1 MRITNKVMQNNSL
14 TNINT
19 NKLLQDKLS
28 TQMATEKKV
37 NRPSDDPV
45 VAIRALRLRTN
56 VNQITQYYGKN
67 APDADSWLKLTED
80 AITSMTDVVTD
91 MIANA
96 TRGSNGE
103 LKTEDR
109 ETILTALKSLR
120 DEVYS
125 TGNTDYAGRYIF
137 TGYRTDSSLTYTED
151 TTERYSITE
160 QLDSSKLDT
169 VGYVETDKLLE
180 INEANYQA
188 YQAVNENNI
197 TNSEVYRLRL
207 SYKDIADK
215 NGNQNTFPRLQTYDD
230 QNNTFADLTQVKDAT
245 GADVAVAYESISLH
259 HDPSPYADIQN
270 KKNSVILVK
279 ETGELL
285 LGENVYKHLMSLQ
298 DNPATIGVNE
308 GEIRVTYEKE
318 DWKDGDLKPEH
329 YFACTKKDVPN
340 VGDISYN
347 ESYLEGIEEKQ
358 AIEYDV
364 GLNQRIRVNTT
375 ADEIFKHDIGR
386 DVDDMIATMEETLKI
401 EKLVAKLEGILEE
414 EKFVNDPNADTIR
427 ATLQQQLDAAN
438 KALTFSKD
446 KTQKMYEGCITKMQ
460 GHLDTV
466 NLASTQNGTR
476 SQRLELITNRLMSQ
490 KTNFETLKSE
500 NEDADI
506 TEVAIKL
513 GSAELTYN
521 ASLMAT
527 GKILQNSLMNFI

>member
-1 MRITNKVMQNNSL
+1 MRITNKIMQNNSL

-19 NKLLQDKLS
+19 NKLLQDQLS
-28 TQMATEKKV
+28 SQMATEKKV

-56 VNQITQYYGKN
+56 VNQITQYYEKN
-67 APDADSWLKLTED
+67 APDAESWLSLTGD
-80 AITSMTDVVTD
+80 AISSMTEVVNK
-91 MIANA
+91 MIENA

-137 TGYRTDSSLTYTED
+137 TGYRTDSSLTYKQD
-151 TTERYSITE
+151 TTERFSITE
-160 QLDSSKLDT
+160 QFDSSRLDN
-169 VGYVETDKLLE
+169 VGYVETDDLLE
-180 INEANYQA
+180 INEANFNNYNTI
-188 YQAVNENNI
+188 NENNI
-197 TNSEVYRLRL
+197 TNSEVHRLRL

-215 NGNQNTFPRLQTYDD
+215 NGAQDTLPEIQTYNAGTGNFEKLD
-230 QNNTFADLTQVKDAT
+230 QITVNGNPT
-245 GADVAVAYESISLH
+245 AVTYESISLYD
-259 HDPSPYADIQN
+259 DPSPYAEIQGKAN
-270 KKNSVILVK
+270 GIILVK

-285 LGENVYKHLMSLQ
+285 LGENVYNHLMGLN
-298 DNPATIGVNE
+298 DDPATSNVNE
-308 GEIRVTYEKE
+308 GEIRVTYQKE
-318 DWKDGDLKPEH
+318 NWNEGDLRPEH
-329 YFACTKKDVPN
+329 YFACTKMNVPN
-340 VGDISYN
+340 VGDINYN
-347 ESYLEGIEEKQ
+347 QSYLDGIQEKQ

-375 ADEIFKHDIGR
+375 ADEIFKHEIGR
-386 DVDDMIATMEETLKI
+386 DVDDMIATMEETLKL
-401 EKLVAKLEGILEE
+401 EQLVAKLDGILKE
-414 EKFVNDPNADTIR
+414 EKFVNDPNADVIR

-476 SQRLELITNRLMSQ
+476 RQRLELVTNRMMSQ

-513 GSAELTYN
+513 SSAELTYN

-527 GKILQNSLMNFI
+527 GKIMKNSLMNFI